1 MSKERAL
8 WRHGEGGEGTSLPRR
23 DETARAENLEKMQI
37 KIFSIPVMG
46 GEALAEEMNAF
57 LRSRKILQV
66 EQQLVQEAHGA
77 LWCFCVRYIEGEVY
91 VAKEKTDY
99 KDILEPE
106 AFTRFV
112 AMKGIR
118 KKLADEE
125 GIRAYNVF
133 TDAELAELARLEQV
147 TAASMKKVKG
157 IGEKKVEKY
166 GKHFF
171 SSVEPHE
178 KSQQSDTADSR
189 S

>member
-1 MSKERAL
+1 
-8 WRHGEGGEGTSLPRR
+8 
-23 DETARAENLEKMQI
+23 MQI